1 MINKKWNKN
10 MINKKWTF
18 YINKN
23 NNTIVE
29 KIFLKNKIK
38 YEATKFMLESKKLKV
53 IGNFFKL
60 KFLKK
65 KKLIKFN
72 LCLAHKIYKLKNKK
86 TTHTIIKKLKKNKI
100 FFLKKKN
107 IKNEIKGKN
116 LNQCLKNVKLKRPL
130 NTYTKKGIKLSNEK
144 FKSKIGKKTTYT

>member
-1 MINKKWNKN
+1 MINKKWD
-10 MINKKWTF
+10 F

-23 NNTIVE
+23 NNTTAE
-29 KIFLKNKIK
+29 KIFFKKKIK
-38 YEATKFMLESKKLKV
+38 YNAVKFTLESKKLKV

-72 LCLAHKIYKLKNKK
+72 LCLAHRIYILKNKK

-107 IKNEIKGKN
+107 IKNEIKNKN
-116 LNQCLKNVKLKRPL
+116 LSQCLKNVKLKRPL
-130 NTYTKKGIKLSNEK
+130 NTYTKKGIKLNNEK
-144 FKSKIGKKTTYT
+144 FKSKIGKKTTYA

>member
-1 MINKKWNKN
+1 

-38 YEATKFMLESKKLKV
+38 YETTKFMLESKKLKV

-72 LCLAHKIYKLKNKK
+72 LCLAHKIYILKNKK

-100 FFLKKKN
+100 FFLKKK
-107 IKNEIKGKN
+107 KHK
-116 LNQCLKNVKLKRPL
+116 KR
-130 NTYTKKGIKLSNEK
+130 N
-144 FKSKIGKKTTYT
+144 